1 MTAFVF
7 SVAYMVTPSDE
18 GARER
23 GATEGLRTGRK
34 L

>member
-7 SVAYMVTPSDE
+7 SVAYMVRPSDE
-18 GARER
+18 VARER
-23 GATEGLRTGRK
+23 GATDGLRTGQK